1 MKSSF
6 GVKKNNNI
14 DIYVINKNTTFEFS
28 SSWYVQNLLIINNSK
43 EQIKNETKE
52 NLEISP

>member
-1 MKSSF
+1 MKSAF

-28 SSWYVQNLLIINNSK
+28 SWYVRILLIINNSK

>member
-1 MKSSF
+1 MKSAF
-6 GVKKNNNI
+6 GVKKNNNN